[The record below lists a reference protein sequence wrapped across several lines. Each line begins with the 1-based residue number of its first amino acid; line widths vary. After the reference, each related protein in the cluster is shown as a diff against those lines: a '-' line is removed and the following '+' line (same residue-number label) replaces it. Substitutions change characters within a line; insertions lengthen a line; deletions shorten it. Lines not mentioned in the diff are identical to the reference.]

1 MSKQQTQSSKR
12 QSSSAEQEAK
22 TKLGETFYTR
32 DEIRASHAA
41 FGVRPEVLA
50 GALSLLEGEKLT
62 RSQVA
67 DAIEKFKKR
76 KV

>member
-12 QSSSAEQEAK
+12 QSSSAEQAK

-32 DEIRASHAA
+32 DEIRASHDA